1 MRVRFRIIRILMLNM
16 ELRLMKQMVCKE
28 VRDLF
33 SRFSWSFVELR
44 RLNQKLSFVVRCKN
58 F

>member
-33 SRFSWSFVELR
+33 SRFS
-44 RLNQKLSFVVRCKN
+44 
-58 F
+58 